1 MLSWKFCQIVMKKL
15 IFKFCNFCHF
25 STTFFLWFI
34 NASMITFTICIS
46 ENVLEEKSR
55 RKSPPK
61 CLLWSGRKYTQVK
74 ETEETYYTNC
84 ENELKEANL
93 TALLLT
99 SFDLK
104 MLAWINLLFV
114 YQRMYRKKSLDG
126 KVRQKVYFGLGAEKH
141 PSQRNCGDLL
151 HQSRRRVARGNQKVS
166 DPA

>member
-61 CLLWSGRKYTQVK
+61 CLLWSGRKNTQVK
-74 ETEETYYTNC
+74 ETAETYYTNR
-84 ENELKEANL
+84 EDELPEEIKRSQTLLRIDDSFTDKEQH
-93 TALLLT
+93 T
-99 SFDLK
+99 
-104 MLAWINLLFV
+104 V
-114 YQRMYRKKSLDG
+114 PE
-126 KVRQKVYFGLGAEKH
+126 EK
-141 PSQRNCGDLL
+141 PESM
-151 HQSRRRVARGNQKVS
+151 
-166 DPA
+166 PT